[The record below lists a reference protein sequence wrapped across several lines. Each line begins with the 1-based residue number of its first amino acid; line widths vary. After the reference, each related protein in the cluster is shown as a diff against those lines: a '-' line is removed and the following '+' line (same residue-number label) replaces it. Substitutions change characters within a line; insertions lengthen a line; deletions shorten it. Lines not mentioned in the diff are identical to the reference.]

1 MGEENDKTQCACVCG
16 SLVGRMLASGR
27 GVVWLVGRLGGGG
40 GGRGGQGGGLI
51 SWLAGGAQGGGEGV
65 RRVKGWTG
73 KGVLLLCCCQSIW

>member
-1 MGEENDKTQCACVCG
+1 MGEENDKTQCACVWG
-16 SLVGRMLASGR
+16 SLVGRMLASER

-40 GGRGGQGGGLI
+40 GRGG
-51 SWLAGGAQGGGEGV
+51 QGGGEGV

>member
-40 GGRGGQGGGLI
+40 RGGQGGGLI

-65 RRVKGWTG
+65 RRVKGWT
-73 KGVLLLCCCQSIW
+73 

>member
-40 GGRGGQGGGLI
+40 GRGG
-51 SWLAGGAQGGGEGV
+51 QGGGEGV

>member
-1 MGEENDKTQCACVCG
+1 M
-16 SLVGRMLASGR
+16 VGRK
-27 GVVWLVGRLGGGG
+27 VGGG

>member
-27 GVVWLVGRLGGGG
+27 GVVWLVGRLGGE

-65 RRVKGWTG
+65 RRVKG
-73 KGVLLLCCCQSIW
+73 

>member
-1 MGEENDKTQCACVCG
+1 MTKPSVLMCVGAWLVGCWLQEG
-16 SLVGRMLASGR
+16 GCLVGRK
-27 GVVWLVGRLGGGG
+27 VGG
-40 GGRGGQGGGLI
+40 GGRGRGGQGVELI

>member
-1 MGEENDKTQCACVCG
+1 M
-16 SLVGRMLASGR
+16 VGRKVGR
-27 GVVWLVGRLGGGG
+27 GGER
-40 GGRGGQGGGLI
+40 GRGGQGVELI